1 MKMEDIFKIALGL
14 QDPWLV
20 ESVELLNQEE
30 TVQLHL
36 HIGHKPRAK
45 FQYEGSLYSVYDH
58 QERTWRHLNFF
69 EHECYLHARVPRV
82 RTSSGQVLL
91 VDVPW
96 ASPGSSFTLLFEAY
110 AALLVEGG
118 MPCTKAGDYMGI
130 SGKSIWTILSRMVS
144 TALSEQPL
152 KEVKH
157 MGVDETSSKKGHHYF
172 TVLTDMQQRKVVGVG
187 QGKDQDALD
196 KALIDLEIRG
206 ADPKKVELVTMD
218 MSTSYIAGVNNR
230 MPDAEI
236 VFDRFHLEQGMSKIV
251 DEVRKEEAHKYKE
264 LRKTKYLWLKNESSL
279 SQEQHSR
286 LSILESSYPTLG
298 KVYRL
303 KEQFKEVLHAAYYT
317 TRLTGINQWIKMAWN
332 SKIEQV
338 QRFVSMLFEH
348 WYGIKTYFEYH
359 ATNGFAER
367 VNLKIQEIKR
377 VARGYRNPQNFI
389 LMIYFHL
396 GKLDLNLPT
405 KYG

>member
-1 MKMEDIFKIALGL
+1 MEDLFKIALGL

-20 ESVELLNQEE
+20 ERAELLDQQG
-30 TVQLHL
+30 TRQLHL
-36 HIGHKPRAK
+36 HIGHKPGVK
-45 FQYEGSLYSVYDH
+45 FFYEGELYAVYDH

-82 RTSSGQVLL
+82 RTRSGQVLL

-118 MPCTKAGDYMGI
+118 MPCTRAGDYMGI
-130 SGKSIWTILSRMVS
+130 SGKSIWTIIRRMVS

-152 KEVKH
+152 EDVSH
-157 MGVDETSSKKGHHYF
+157 MGIDETSSRKGHNYL
-172 TVLTDMQQRKVVGVG
+172 TVLTDIKERKVVGVG
-187 QGKDQDALD
+187 QGKDQDALND
-196 KALIDLEIRG
+196 ALTDLEMRG
-206 ADPKKVELVTMD
+206 ANPENVELITMD
-218 MSTSYIAGVNNR
+218 MSTSYIAGVSHW

-236 VFDRFHLEQGMSKIV
+236 VFDRFHLEQGMSKVV
-251 DEVRKEEAHKYKE
+251 DEIRKEEAKKYQE
-264 LRKTKYLWLKNESSL
+264 LKKTKYLWLKNEARL

-286 LSILESSYPTLG
+286 LSILENSYPTLG

-303 KEQFKEVLHAAYYT
+303 KEQFKEVLNDAYFT
-317 TRLTGINQWIKMAWN
+317 SRLKGINQWMNMAWK
-332 SKIEQV
+332 SGIDQV
-338 QRFVSMLFEH
+338 QRFVNMLAEH
-348 WYGIKTYFEYH
+348 WYGIKTYFEYCV
-359 ATNGFAER
+359 TNGFAER

-377 VARGYRNPQNFI
+377 IARGYRNPYNFI